1 MTTQPE
7 QPSSETR
14 YIETDIIRDPDGVIG
29 VITERVSDGAISFG
43 LYREFD
49 RGGRTERSKFLA
61 RRHIPGARRI
71 LDDLEER
78 LEQLEDRSRAKRR
91 NDRDGVI

>member
-1 MTTQPE
+1 MPPQE
-7 QPSSETR
+7 NSASETR
-14 YIETDIIRDPDGVIG
+14 YNETDIIKDPDGVIA

-43 LYREFD
+43 IYREFD

-61 RRHIPGARRI
+61 RRHVAGARRL

-78 LEQLEDRSRAKRR
+78 LEQLEDQSRAKRR
-91 NDRDGVI
+91 GGKDY